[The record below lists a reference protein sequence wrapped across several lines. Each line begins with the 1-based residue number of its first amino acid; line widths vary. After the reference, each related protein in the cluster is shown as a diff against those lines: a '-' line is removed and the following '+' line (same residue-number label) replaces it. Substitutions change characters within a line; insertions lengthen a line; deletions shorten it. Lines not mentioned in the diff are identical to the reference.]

1 MIRRHRSLP
10 NAPAILRPQDPVSP
24 GPAEAE
30 IELFSN
36 LRSPDHRVVAG
47 FEGLLR
53 VQALPHERGPLDL
66 PEDVPLGTWAIRRGR
81 IAPAE
86 GAAPPAASRNSS
98 SKRLCATSHNKRAAC
113 TCRHGT
119 TNWRGTREKSSFPP
133 VAAWRLAAMSW
144 HPGPRQLP
152 SLKHSHG

>member
-1 MIRRHRSLP
+1 MIRRHTSLP

-36 LRSPDHRVVAG
+36 LRPPAHRAAAG
-47 FEGLLR
+47 SEGLVR

-66 PEDVPLGTWAIRRGR
+66 PEDGQDGTWAIRRGQ

-86 GAAPPAASRNSS
+86 GV
-98 SKRLCATSHNKRAAC
+98 K
-113 TCRHGT
+113 
-119 TNWRGTREKSSFPP
+119 
-133 VAAWRLAAMSW
+133 
-144 HPGPRQLP
+144 
-152 SLKHSHG
+152 